1 MYPHTDP
8 AAIRLAV
15 RRYATRLIDIGGS
28 GNETAMN
35 SGNSFHDQLDIVLDE
50 VARRLLAGAEVI
62 PAPGCIPHS
71 RAAYSIGF
79 IRLLVSTTQQLAAD
93 APAAPMSENTL
104 PGKIARQAFA
114 AYDDAEYTEM
124 ADKGIVAIDQ
134 MLAVV
139 EQAGKFEQWL
149 TSFSD
154 ALTIVI
160 SAQGEQ
166 GNDQLVEHF
175 VTLPMAVRTLQSVHT
190 G

>member
-1 MYPHTDP
+1 
-8 AAIRLAV
+8 
-15 RRYATRLIDIGGS
+15 
-28 GNETAMN
+28 
-35 SGNSFHDQLDIVLDE
+35 
-50 VARRLLAGAEVI
+50 
-62 PAPGCIPHS
+62 
-71 RAAYSIGF
+71 
-79 IRLLVSTTQQLAAD
+79 
-93 APAAPMSENTL
+93 MSENTL

-175 VTLPMAVRTLQSVHT
+175 VTLPMAVRALQSVHT